1 VVSPRLSTT
10 GIVVAVVGLTGSVS
24 SAAAQYAGSPAYLG
38 LGVGGSERLASPPG
52 NLWMLMIGVIA
63 MFLTRT
69 WASFRSG
76 AGERCPQDLCPADPP
91 ERDASWAPA
100 DSKGTSNA

>member
-1 VVSPRLSTT
+1 MGGVL
-10 GIVVAVVGLTGSVS
+10 
-24 SAAAQYAGSPAYLG
+24 SAAGQYAGSAAYLG
-38 LGVGGSERLASPPG
+38 LGVGGSERLVSYPG
-52 NLWMLMIGVIA
+52 SLWMLMIGIVA

-76 AGERCPQDLCPADPP
+76 AGARCPQDLCPAEPP

-100 DSKGTSNA
+100 NPKGTSNA